1 MINIV
6 QRKAA
11 AGAVNLTSDFDDIAI
26 NGMKNLSATLK
37 ALIFGFHEDKTS
49 GTAVLQGLRV
59 SIDSNAHKISVS
71 SGVAVT
77 KVGVYPFFVN
87 ATVVKELTP
96 EERNGIG
103 DDGKYLVLRPN
114 VKTRGTQEQRL
125 VKTPEGTYEE
135 QSVYS
140 EQALQYF
147 IELVDTPQNDDLTF
161 GIIDST
167 LKCTEDGAYPILRLS
182 RTLDQVTGFLDTANI
197 EAKPETLM
205 LRDNNGRSKIGT
217 PSANGDIANKLYV
230 DNCINTEK
238 TVRES
243 ADSTLQGNIQ
253 NEATARQSNDRTL
266 QSNIDTAVNNLNE
279 IINNGLAD
287 AKDLTKAT
295 GVLPVSKGGTGATS
309 SAQALTN
316 LIKGVSGRP
325 NLTLLDTD
333 KLIVTNEDTAAGGS
347 WCRIYVSQLWTYIKN
362 KISSVLGLTKD
373 AYSGEAATA
382 TKLTTNA
389 GSATKPVYFSG
400 GKPVAG
406 TYTLGNACSKTVKS
420 VTRQTHCNFYTDE
433 KLIPDISMLAFW
445 NGAYSSDNKSNLAHC
460 AKGAFGDAATKTE
473 AKMQVLSAKHLQLKG
488 TDGIGTTNDTPAKW
502 AEKGSCVW
510 YFTTNNQLNGQPSRY
525 GVVLNLVTTSDIKQF
540 FMCCSLGDGDVWQ
553 RGGLKANTNWHATGW
568 RKMFDSVNLTKDSV
582 TKALGYTP
590 PKQDTTYGVATT
602 SANGLMPKEDKN
614 YIDKMKQYFYFGSED
629 SYLSAKTSGGTKY
642 SFVMVG

>member
-11 AGAVNLTSDFDDIAI
+11 AGAVNLVSDFDDIAI

-96 EERNGIG
+96 EEMKGIG
-103 DDGKYLVLRPN
+103 DNGKYLVLRPN
-114 VKTRGTQEQRL
+114 VKTLGTQEQRL

-167 LKCTEDGAYPILRLS
+167 LKCTEDEDYPILRLS
-182 RTLDQVTGFLDTANI
+182 RTLDKVTDFLDTATND
-197 EAKPETLM
+197 KTSGSLM
-205 LRDNNGRSKIGT
+205 LRDENGRAKIAS
-217 PSANGDIANKLYV
+217 PSADEDIANKLYV
-230 DNCINTEK
+230 DDCISNEK
-238 TVRES
+238 TARES
-243 ADSTLQGNIQ
+243 ADSTFTKRIDDLGITAQQYNGN
-253 NEATARQSNDRTL
+253 
-266 QSNIDTAVNNLNE
+266 
-279 IINNGLAD
+279 
-287 AKDLTKAT
+287 
-295 GVLPVSKGGTGATS
+295 
-309 SAQALTN
+309 
-316 LIKGVSGRP
+316 
-325 NLTLLDTD
+325 
-333 KLIVTNEDTAAGGS
+333 
-347 WCRIYVSQLWTYIKN
+347 
-362 KISSVLGLTKD
+362 
-373 AYSGEAATA
+373 AATA
-382 TKLTTNA
+382 TKLTKARTIKIQDSSGSNTGTGVNFDGSGNA
-389 GSATKPVYFSG
+389 IIKLPATIKANIAGNCSGSSGSCAGNSATATKATKATQDESG
-400 GKPVAG
+400 NNIKASYASSLAVSG
-406 TYTLGNACSKTVKS
+406 KTVTLKS
-420 VTRQTHCNFYTDE
+420 
-433 KLIPDISMLAFW
+433 KS
-445 NGAYSSDNKSNLAHC
+445 GA
-460 AKGAFGDAATKTE
+460 T
-473 AKMQVLSAKHLQLKG
+473 LS
-488 TDGIGTTNDTPAKW
+488 TITT
-502 AEKGSCVW
+502 
-510 YFTTNNQLNGQPSRY
+510 
-525 GVVLNLVTTSDIKQF
+525 
-540 FMCCSLGDGDVWQ
+540 
-553 RGGLKANTNWHATGW
+553 
-568 RKMFDSVNLTKDSV
+568 
-582 TKALGYTP
+582 
-590 PKQDTTYGVATT
+590 QDTTYGVATT

>member
-37 ALIFGFHEDKTS
+37 ALIFGFHEDKTN

-161 GIIDST
+161 GKVDSN
-167 LKCTEDGAYPILRLS
+167 LKCTEDSAYPILRLS
-182 RTLDQVTGFLDTANI
+182 RTLDDVTKFLDTATND
-197 EAKPETLM
+197 ATKDTLM
-205 LRDNNGRSKIGT
+205 LRDKNGRAKIEN
-217 PSANGDIANKLYV
+217 PSANDDIANKVYV

-238 TVRES
+238 TARES
-243 ADSTLQGNIQ
+243 ADSTLQGNIDK
-253 NEATARQSNDRTL
+253 EISARQAHEARQDNPHK
-266 QSNIDTAVNNLNE
+266 V
-279 IINNGLAD
+279 
-287 AKDLTKAT
+287 TKAQIGLGNVPNKATNDQTPTYTIPSTNANLSSGEKLSVAFGKIAKAVSTLISHIADSTIHFTSNERTKLKNIAEGANKYSLPTASSSTLGGVKT
-295 GVLPVSKGGTGATS
+295 GNNI
-309 SAQALTN
+309 TN
-316 LIKGVSGRP
+316 SQGV
-325 NLTLLDTD
+325 
-333 KLIVTNEDTAAGGS
+333 
-347 WCRIYVSQLWTYIKN
+347 
-362 KISSVLGLTKD
+362 ISITKD
-373 AYSGEAATA
+373 
-382 TKLTTNA
+382 N
-389 GSATKPVYFSG
+389 
-400 GKPVAG
+400 
-406 TYTLGNACSKTVKS
+406 
-420 VTRQTHCNFYTDE
+420 
-433 KLIPDISMLAFW
+433 
-445 NGAYSSDNKSNLAHC
+445 
-460 AKGAFGDAATKTE
+460 
-473 AKMQVLSAKHLQLKG
+473 
-488 TDGIGTTNDTPAKW
+488 
-502 AEKGSCVW
+502 
-510 YFTTNNQLNGQPSRY
+510 
-525 GVVLNLVTTSDIKQF
+525 
-540 FMCCSLGDGDVWQ
+540 
-553 RGGLKANTNWHATGW
+553 
-568 RKMFDSVNLTKDSV
+568 V

-590 PKQDTTYGVATT
+590 PKQDTTYSDATT
-602 SANGLMPKEDKN
+602 SANGLMSADDKS
-614 YIDKMKQYFYFGSED
+614 YINLLKKYFYKGAED
-629 SYLSAKTSGGTKY
+629 SYLSAQTYGSQY
-642 SFVMVG
+642 SFIKWT